1 MSMIPFFPSLR
12 PQVANRIWFHVDLP
26 IDESEVLRSE
36 REHHNWLDSIKN
48 IASDLHPLGRI
59 VTLPGPETDD
69 EDDAAANDDSDDTDS
84 HEDEDDDTHDHGNQ
98 TDRTALGLYS
108 PADDMNNTVPPL
120 TDAQ

>member
-69 EDDAAANDDSDDTDS
+69 EDANDDSDDTDS